1 MSTGITERE
10 PVTRPVVDPD
20 DEGFD
25 LDVSVL
31 EIADPN
37 GLITMTDD
45 NCGSSC
51 EKTTCITSS

>member
-1 MSTGITERE
+1 MTTGVTEQE
-10 PVTRPVVDPD
+10 PVVRPVVDPD

-25 LDVSVL
+25 LDISIL

-45 NCGSSC
+45 NCGSTC
-51 EKTTCITSS
+51 KKTTCITSS